1 MIQGLHPHP
10 LFCSVTILSMLS
22 VLNTLV
28 YFYHRSFPGLPMLSL
43 CSRVRKFLSLLYR
56 KYYQYA
62 EPEILLQL
70 YIYLVHP
77 HQEYASPV
85 WNPYLQ
91 KNINTLED
99 VQKFDLRMGSNCLD
113 QAYSQLL
120 CLNAD
125 SSLTFALCLKLYMAF
140 LTQNSKH

>member
-1 MIQGLHPHP
+1 
-10 LFCSVTILSMLS
+10 MLS

-99 VQKFDLRMGSNCLD
+99 VQKYALRMCSKYWD
-113 QAYSQLL
+113 QAYSRLLQLFHIPTL
-120 CLNAD
+120 SQRRLHLDFCTMFKIVHGLFEFPLGIHI
-125 SSLTFALCLKLYMAF
+125 SW
-140 LTQNSKH
+140 QNSKH